1 MSDSIPVKSRFKHF
15 ANKQVTDTVEGQPVD
30 FSVSTKKSVASS
42 YFKKQ
47 DKAPK
52 NVIMTIRTTSEVK
65 ERFDTLRHIFGYSQS
80 DFLDA
85 LVHMAE
91 DFVSSS
97 H

>member
-1 MSDSIPVKSRFKHF
+1 MSDGILVKSRFKHF
-15 ANKQVTDTVEGQPVD
+15 ANQQVTDTVGEHPTALPV
-30 FSVSTKKSVASS
+30 SQKKSAASS
-42 YFKKQ
+42 YFMKL

-65 ERFDTLRHIFGYSQS
+65 ERFDTLRHHFGYSQS

-91 DFVSSS
+91 DLVSSS